1 METHTP
7 MDTEPI
13 SRTGARAFLSAN
25 QSNSLF
31 ARVERWLVRTGDGTL
46 RHTHETARAVRR
58 RLNLSPRQ
66 YKKRLKAAKR
76 SGLSLYLQPFL
87 RREVAPPA
95 VPAKI
100 RRRRVR

>member
-13 SRTGARAFLSAN
+13 SRGRAPLPVP

-31 ARVERWLVRTGDGTL
+31 ARIGRWLVRPGEGTL

-58 RLNLSPRQ
+58 RLHLSPRQ

-87 RREVAPPA
+87 RREVAPP
-95 VPAKI
+95 VAKRQTVK
-100 RRRRVR
+100 RRGR

>member
-7 MDTEPI
+7 MQEPG
-13 SRTGARAFLSAN
+13 TNVVLAHSAD
-25 QSNSLF
+25 SNNTSIF
-31 ARVERWLVRTGDGTL
+31 GRIGRWLVRPGDGTL

-58 RLNLSPRQ
+58 RLHLSPRQ

>member
-31 ARVERWLVRTGDGTL
+31 ARVARWLVRPGDGTL

-76 SGLSLYLQPFL
+76 SGLSRYLQPFL
-87 RREVAPPA
+87 RREVAPP
-95 VPAKI
+95 VAK
-100 RRRRVR
+100 RQTFKRRVR

>member
-7 MDTEPI
+7 MMHAPTTPAASTHAASI
-13 SRTGARAFLSAN
+13 FGRIG
-25 QSNSLF
+25 
-31 ARVERWLVRTGDGTL
+31 RWLVRPGDGTL
-46 RHTHETARAVRR
+46 RHTHATARAVRR

>member
-7 MDTEPI
+7 MH
-13 SRTGARAFLSAN
+13 SAD
-25 QSNSLF
+25 SNNTSIF
-31 ARVERWLVRTGDGTL
+31 GRIGRWLVRPGDGTL

-76 SGLSLYLQPFL
+76 SGLSRYLQPFL
-87 RREVAPPA
+87 RREVAPP
-95 VPAKI
+95 VVTRQPVK
-100 RRRRVR
+100 RRGR

>member
-1 METHTP
+1 VETHTP
-7 MDTEPI
+7 MMHAPTTPAAAAHDTSI
-13 SRTGARAFLSAN
+13 FGRIG
-25 QSNSLF
+25 
-31 ARVERWLVRTGDGTL
+31 RWLVRPGDGTL